1 MSTVAATAAK
11 VDSPARCWGYN
22 PPMKP
27 RSRRTFLRDVA
38 AGAAGGVLAV
48 APTARASTAA
58 SQDRVAGANR
68 RVRVGLIGCGGQ
80 GSGDLRN
87 ALRLGAQVVALC
99 DVDDE
104 QAARTAQRVDREF
117 NQKPELTTRDFR
129 RVLERP
135 DVDAVIIATP
145 DHWHAL
151 PTVMACQAGKD
162 VYVEKPLAL
171 TIGEGRVM
179 VNAARRHNR
188 VVQMG
193 TQQRSSTHF
202 RDAVEFVK
210 SGALGKIRVVKTWAY
225 QDWMGNI
232 ARVPDSEP
240 ASTVDYDMWLGPAP
254 KRPFNKN
261 RFHFNFRWYYDYSG
275 GLMTDW
281 GAHMI
286 DIANWAMGVTSPK
299 SATSVGGK
307 FGFPDDAEETP
318 DTQQALWEYDG
329 YSMIWEHATAIGQG
343 PYLRDHGV
351 AFHGNNGVL
360 VVDRG
365 GWEVLPETET
375 KDGRKRYRMMGEP
388 RRGSS
393 GDMGLAHMKDF
404 LDALDTRKRPASDV
418 EIGHNSMIA
427 CHLANIAFRT
437 GRVVH
442 WDAAREQIT
451 GDAEAQKLV
460 LKPYRAPWVL
470 PTIAAPATVAG

>member
-1 MSTVAATAAK
+1 
-11 VDSPARCWGYN
+11 
-22 PPMKP
+22 MKR
-27 RSRRTFLRDVA
+27 RSRRTFLKNAA
-38 AGAAGGVLAV
+38 AGAAGGVLLGSPAHAAQAV
-48 APTARASTAA
+48 

-68 RVRVGLIGCGGQ
+68 RVRVALIGCGGQ
-80 GSGDLRN
+80 GSGVLRN
-87 ALRLGAQVVALC
+87 ALRLGAQCVALC

-104 QAARTAQRVDREF
+104 QVAKTGESIKKNFDQA
-117 NQKPELTTRDFR
+117 PSLTTRDFR
-129 RVLERP
+129 RVLDRQ
-135 DVDAVIIATP
+135 DIDAVIVGTP

-151 PTVMACQAGKD
+151 PTVLACQAGKD

-179 VNAARRHNR
+179 VNAARRYNR

-202 RDAVEFVK
+202 RDAVEYVK
-210 SGALGKIRVVKTWAY
+210 SGALGKIRLVKTWAY

-232 ARVPDSEP
+232 PRVPDAEP
-240 ASTVDYDMWLGPAP
+240 PSTVDYDMWLGPAP

-261 RFHFNFRWYYDYSG
+261 RFHFNFRWFYDYSG

-286 DIANWAMGVTSPK
+286 DIANWGMDVTVPK

-318 DTQQALWEYDG
+318 DTQQALWEFDG
-329 YSMIWEHATAIGQG
+329 FSMMWEHATAIGQG
-343 PYLRDHGV
+343 PYMKDHGA

-375 KDGRKRYRMMGEP
+375 KSNRKTYRMKGEP
-388 RRGSS
+388 RRG
-393 GDMGLAHMKDF
+393 GGGQDMNQAHMRDF
-404 LDALDTRKRPASDV
+404 LDCMDSRKRPNSDV

-437 GRVVH
+437 GRRVS
-442 WDAAREQIT
+442 WDAAREQVI

-460 LKPYRAPWVL
+460 TKAYRGPWTLPAITAP
-470 PTIAAPATVAG
+470 

>member
-1 MSTVAATAAK
+1 M
-11 VDSPARCWGYN
+11 RR
-22 PPMKP
+22 
-27 RSRRTFLRDVA
+27 RSRRSFLKNVA
-38 AGAAGGVLAV
+38 AGGAGGVLLGS
-48 APTARASTAA
+48 PLHASQAA

-68 RVRVGLIGCGGQ
+68 RVRVALIGCGGQ
-80 GSGDLRN
+80 GSGVLRN

-104 QAARTAQRVDREF
+104 QAAKTAESVKKNFDQA
-117 NQKPELTTRDFR
+117 PALTTRDFR
-129 RVLERP
+129 RVLDRQ
-135 DVDAVIIATP
+135 DVDAVIVGTP

-151 PTVMACQAGKD
+151 PTVLACQAGKD

-179 VNAARRHNR
+179 VNAARRYNR

-193 TQQRSSTHF
+193 TQQRSANHF
-202 RDAVEFVK
+202 REAAEYVK

-232 ARVPDSEP
+232 PRVPDSEP
-240 ASTVDYDMWLGPAP
+240 PPTVDYDMWLGPAP

-286 DIANWAMGVTSPK
+286 DIANWAMGVTVPR
-299 SATSVGGK
+299 SATSIGGK

-318 DTQQALWEYDG
+318 DTQQALWEFDG
-329 YSMIWEHATAIGQG
+329 FSMMWEHATAIGQG
-343 PYLRDHGV
+343 PYMKDHGA

-375 KDGRKRYRMMGEP
+375 KSGRKRYRMTGEP
-388 RRGSS
+388 RRGT
-393 GDMGLAHMKDF
+393 GGQDMNQAHMRDF
-404 LDALDTRKRPASDV
+404 LDCIDSRKRPNSDV

-437 GRVVH
+437 GRRVA
-442 WDAAREQIT
+442 WDAEREQVI
-451 GDAEAQKLV
+451 GDAEAQTLV
-460 LKPYRAPWVL
+460 TKAYRGPWTLPAISAPRG
-470 PTIAAPATVAG
+470 PA

>member
-1 MSTVAATAAK
+1 
-11 VDSPARCWGYN
+11 
-22 PPMKP
+22 MK
-27 RSRRTFLRDVA
+27 SRRTFLKNVA
-38 AGAAGGVLAV
+38 AGAAGGVLMSSG
-48 APTARASTAA
+48 TARASQAA
-58 SQDRVAGANR
+58 SQTRVAGANR
-68 RVRVGLIGCGGQ
+68 RVRVALIGCGGQ
-80 GSGDLRN
+80 GNADLRA
-87 ALRLGAQVVALC
+87 ALRLGAQCVGLC

-104 QAARTAQRVDREF
+104 QVAKTADRVDKEF
-117 NQKPELTTRDFR
+117 NQKPDLKTRDFR
-129 RVLERP
+129 RVLERN
-135 DVDAVIIATP
+135 DLDAVIIGTP

-171 TIGEGRVM
+171 TIGEGRIM
-179 VNAARRHNR
+179 VNAARHHNR

-202 RDAVEFVK
+202 KDAIDFVK
-210 SGALGKIRVVKTWAY
+210 SGALGKIRVVKAWAY

-232 ARVPDSEP
+232 PKVPDSEP
-240 ASTVDYDMWLGPAP
+240 PSTVDYDMWLGPAP

-286 DIANWAMGVTSPK
+286 DIANWGMGVIAPN

-343 PYLRDHGV
+343 PYMRDHGV

-375 KDGRKRYRMMGEP
+375 KNGRKKYQMAGEP

-393 GDMGLAHMKDF
+393 NDMHQAHVKNF
-404 LDALDTRKRPASDV
+404 LDCLDSRERPHSDV

-427 CHLANIAFRT
+427 CHLGNIAFRT
-437 GRVVH
+437 GRRVH
-442 WDAAREQIT
+442 WDVAHEQIV
-451 GDAEAQKLV
+451 GDPEAQKLI
-460 LKPYRAPWVL
+460 LKPYRAPWSL
-470 PTIAAPATVAG
+470 PAITATTA

>member
-1 MSTVAATAAK
+1 
-11 VDSPARCWGYN
+11 
-22 PPMKP
+22 
-27 RSRRTFLRDVA
+27 
-38 AGAAGGVLAV
+38 
-48 APTARASTAA
+48 
-58 SQDRVAGANR
+58 
-68 RVRVGLIGCGGQ
+68 
-80 GSGDLRN
+80 
-87 ALRLGAQVVALC
+87 
-99 DVDDE
+99 VDDE
-104 QAARTAQRVDREF
+104 QAAKTAESIKKTFDQA
-117 NQKPELTTRDFR
+117 PALTVRDFR
-129 RVLERP
+129 RVLDRQ
-135 DVDAVIIATP
+135 DVDAVIVGTP

-151 PTVMACQAGKD
+151 PTVLACQAGKD

-179 VNAARRHNR
+179 VNAARRYDR

-202 RDAVEFVK
+202 RDAAEYVK

-232 ARVPDSEP
+232 PRLPDAEP
-240 ASTVDYDMWLGPAP
+240 PSTVDYDMWLGPAP

-286 DIANWAMGVTSPK
+286 DIANWAMGVTAPR

-318 DTQQALWEYDG
+318 DTQQALWEFDG
-329 YSMIWEHATAIGQG
+329 FSMMWEHATAIGQG
-343 PYLRDHGV
+343 PYMRDHGA

-375 KDGRKRYRMMGEP
+375 KNSRKTYRMMGEP
-388 RRGSS
+388 RRG
-393 GDMGLAHMKDF
+393 GGGQNMNEAHMRDF
-404 LDALDTRKRPASDV
+404 LDCVDSRKRPNSDV

-437 GRVVH
+437 GRRVA
-442 WDAAREQIT
+442 WDAAREQIV

-460 LKPYRAPWVL
+460 TKPYREPWTLPAITAP
-470 PTIAAPATVAG
+470 